1 MEQIT
6 TVQAELPAL
15 ADVIEE
21 ELTHYEEQIKRYRAG
36 EVDETKMQKLRLH
49 FGTYA
54 QRQEGVQMQRI
65 KIPGGVLS
73 SDQLIRLADAAD
85 RFGSGFL
92 HFTTRE
98 DAQIYYVKLEE
109 TPDLLRFL
117 AEAGITSREACGN
130 TVRNITA
137 CYRAGTSATEA
148 FNVLP
153 YSEALFRYLV
163 RNKYNQN
170 LGRKFKIT
178 FEGCADDHSALRI
191 HDIGLWA
198 VTKTRN
204 GELRRGFRVY
214 LGGGLGAAPHLAYLY
229 TDFLPADELFNLAAA
244 ALRLFD
250 RYGERKARMK
260 ARMKFLVETLGWEA
274 FRTALDEER
283 DRVGPVP
290 LTNYLEEAEEFIPE
304 TAEGPRGLK
313 LLDPRINDPQFQAWA
328 RDSVIDH
335 KILGF
340 RGVHVRIKLGDL
352 TAERA
357 RGLAEVIRQFSSGQ
371 LRISIEQNIYL
382 PWVREEA
389 LSDLYAALA
398 ELSLAERGVGTI
410 ADVTTCPGSD
420 TCRLGIASAKGLGSA
435 LGGAIGNALGND
447 IKHPTQTGF
456 YGELT
461 RQLRIKVSGCPNGCA
476 QHSIANIGFYAA
488 ALSHE
493 DRSVPAYFVTLGGQT
508 SPDSAQ
514 FGSLLG
520 KFPAKNCVTLTET
533 LLALYEN
540 EKLPA
545 EDFTSFANR
554 IGTKRLKEVLD
565 PLRQVPSFDT
575 DPSFYEDYGHEHE
588 GFAVRRGI
596 KGECA
601 GSTVAETVPT
611 IDPAQEWLAQA
622 EALVYHKEY
631 QQAALAAYEAA
642 AAGARVPLYRQ
653 LVDPFTSDEALWEFE
668 NLFVLSGQ
676 TRGDWQGI
684 SSRFEALKFA
694 SLESVNESVNESGR
708 LTSVDRE
715 TARGDFDGEQRQT
728 EIHRTPEAVTRELL
742 VEARKF
748 VSYCALLEKKE
759 TKETVVAA

>member
-1 MEQIT
+1 MTIEISESQTQTLPVLVQDELDNYEQ
-6 TVQAELPAL
+6 
-15 ADVIEE
+15 
-21 ELTHYEEQIKRYRAG
+21 QIRKYRAG

-73 SDQLIRLADAAD
+73 ADQLIRLADAAD
-85 RFGSGFL
+85 QFGSGFL

-137 CYRAGTSATEA
+137 CYRAGTSATES

-153 YSEALFRYLV
+153 YSQALFRFLV

-178 FEGCADDHSALRI
+178 FEGCAEDHSALRI

-204 GELRRGFRVY
+204 GKLRRGFRVY
-214 LGGGLGAAPHLAYLY
+214 LGGGLGAAPQLAQLY
-229 TDFLPADELFNLAAA
+229 TDFLPAEELFNLAAA

-260 ARMKFLVETLGWEA
+260 ARMKFLVATLGWDN
-274 FRTALDEER
+274 FRAALDEER
-283 DRVGPVP
+283 ELVGPIP
-290 LTNYLEEAEEFIPE
+290 LSDYQGSEVNSLECG
-304 TAEGPRGLK
+304 GPAPLWPAPMKHSTRGGQIGQSGQSAAGPAHSKELT
-313 LLDPRINDPQFQAWA
+313 LLPVLDPRTSAPQFQAWA
-328 RDSVIDH
+328 LDSVIDH
-335 KILGF
+335 KVSGF

-357 RGLAEVIRQFSSGQ
+357 RGVAEVARKFSADE

-382 PWVREEA
+382 PWVKESSLA
-389 LSDLYAALA
+389 DLYAALA
-398 ELSLAERGVGTI
+398 ELSLAERGAATI

-420 TCRLGIASAKGLGSA
+420 TCRLGIASAKGLGNA
-435 LGGAIGNALGND
+435 LGGVLGGNITSA
-447 IKHPTQTGF
+447 
-456 YGELT
+456 LT
-461 RQLRIKVSGCPNGCA
+461 RPLKIKVSGCPNGCA
-476 QHSIANIGFYAA
+476 QHSIANLGFYAA

-493 DRSVPAYFVTLGGQT
+493 DHSVPAYFVTLGGET
-508 SPDSAQ
+508 SPETAQ

-520 KFPAKNCVTLTET
+520 KFPAKNCVQLTET
-533 LLALYEN
+533 LLGVYEQERFATEN
-540 EKLPA
+540 
-545 EDFTSFANR
+545 FTAFANR
-554 IGTKRLKEVLD
+554 VGAKRMREILE
-565 PLRQVPSFDT
+565 PLRHVPSFET
-575 DPSFYEDYGHEHE
+575 DPSFYQDYGHEHE
-588 GFAVRRGI
+588 SFAVRRGI

-601 GSTVAETVPT
+601 GSTVAETLPT
-611 IDPAQEWLAQA
+611 IETARALLSQA
-622 EALVYHKEY
+622 EALIYHKEY
-631 QQAALAAYEAA
+631 QAAGVAAYEAA
-642 AAGARVPLYRQ
+642 AAAARVPLYER
-653 LVDPFTSDEALWEFE
+653 LVDPFTADEALWEFE

-676 TRGDWQGI
+676 TGGDWEELSSLFEELKNGVHCGI
-684 SSRFEALKFA
+684 GPVAQIAPIPS
-694 SLESVNESVNESGR
+694 
-708 LTSVDRE
+708 
-715 TARGDFDGEQRQT
+715 
-728 EIHRTPEAVTRELL
+728 RTPEDAAREII
-742 VEARKF
+742 EQARRF
-748 VSYCALLEKKE
+748 VNYCAEPIGQE
-759 TKETVVAA
+759 PGVAA

>member
-1 MEQIT
+1 MTIEISEPQSHPLPEYVQDELANYEQ
-6 TVQAELPAL
+6 
-15 ADVIEE
+15 
-21 ELTHYEEQIKRYRAG
+21 QIRKYRAG

-73 SDQLIRLADAAD
+73 SGQLIRLADAAD

-109 TPDLLRFL
+109 TPDRLRYL

-153 YSEALFRYLV
+153 YSQALFRYLV

-178 FEGCADDHSALRI
+178 FEGCSDDHSGLRI

-204 GELRRGFRVY
+204 GTLRRGFRVY
-214 LGGGLGAAPHLAYLY
+214 LGGGLGAAPHLAHLY
-229 TDFLPADELFNLAAA
+229 TDFLPADELLNLAAA

-260 ARMKFLVETLGWEA
+260 ARMKFLVESLGWEP
-274 FRTALDEER
+274 FRQALDEER
-283 DRVGPVP
+283 ERVGVVP
-290 LTNYLEEAEEFIPE
+290 LNNYLLDADQSIPQS
-304 TAEGPRGLK
+304 ARGSRRLK
-313 LLDPRINDPQFQAWA
+313 VLDPRTNHPKFQAWA

-352 TAERA
+352 TSARA
-357 RGLAEVIRQFSSGQ
+357 RGLAEVARRFSSGQ

-382 PWVREEA
+382 PWVREEE

-410 ADVTTCPGSD
+410 TDVTTCPGSD

-435 LGGAIGNALGND
+435 LAGALRND
-447 IKHPTQTGF
+447 VSASSVHPTQASLH
-456 YGELT
+456 GELVKP
-461 RQLRIKVSGCPNGCA
+461 LRIKVSGCPNGCA

-488 ALSHE
+488 ALSLE
-493 DRSVPAYFVTLGGQT
+493 DHSVPAYFVTLGGQT
-508 SPDSAQ
+508 SPERAQ
-514 FGSLLG
+514 FGLLLG

-533 LLALYEN
+533 LLGLYEK

-545 EDFTSFANR
+545 EEFNSFLSRTGA
-554 IGTKRLKEVLD
+554 KRLKEILE
-565 PLRQVPSFDT
+565 PLRHVPSFAT
-575 DPSFYEDYGHEHE
+575 DPSFYEDYGHDHE
-588 GFAVRRGI
+588 SFAVRRGI

-601 GSTVAETVPT
+601 GSTVAETLPT
-611 IDPAQEWLAQA
+611 IEAAWERLAQA
-622 EALVYHKEY
+622 EALIYHQEY
-631 QQAALAAYEAA
+631 EAAGLAAYEAA
-642 AAGARVPLYRQ
+642 AAAARVPLFQR
-653 LVDPFTSDEALWEFE
+653 LVDPFTSDEALWEYE
-668 NLFVLSGQ
+668 NLFVLSGE
-676 TRGDWQGI
+676 TRGTWEGVSALFEDLMRDVRQI
-684 SSRFEALKFA
+684 SR
-694 SLESVNESVNESGR
+694 VR
-708 LTSVDRE
+708 QTSVRRDRTE
-715 TARGDFDGEQRQT
+715 ELLEGNERQT
-728 EIHRTPEAVTRELL
+728 EVYRTTDEAARRILE
-742 VEARKF
+742 EARRF
-748 VSYCALLEKKE
+748 VSYCAASTGQESG
-759 TKETVVAA
+759 VAA

>member
-1 MEQIT
+1 MTIEISEPKSHALPEY
-6 TVQAELPAL
+6 VQ
-15 ADVIEE
+15 E
-21 ELTHYEEQIKRYRAG
+21 ELANYEQQIRKYRAG
-36 EVDETKMQKLRLH
+36 EVDEIKMQKLRLH

-73 SDQLIRLADAAD
+73 ADQLIRLADAAD

-109 TPDLLRFL
+109 IPDLLRFL

-153 YSEALFRYLV
+153 YSQALFRYLV

-178 FEGCADDHSALRI
+178 FEGCSDDHSGLRI

-204 GELRRGFRVY
+204 GTLRRGFRVY
-214 LGGGLGAAPHLAYLY
+214 LGGGLGAAPQLAHLY
-229 TDFLPADELFNLAAA
+229 TDFLPTDELLNLAAA

-260 ARMKFLVETLGWEA
+260 ARMKFLVESLGWET
-274 FRTALDEER
+274 FRRALDEER
-283 DRVGPVP
+283 ERVGPVP
-290 LTNYLEEAEEFIPE
+290 LSNYLSDAEESIPE
-304 TAEGPRGLK
+304 SARGSRRLK
-313 LLDPRINDPQFQAWA
+313 ILDPRSNDPQFQAWV

-340 RGVHVRIKLGDL
+340 RGVHVRVKLGDL
-352 TAERA
+352 TSARA
-357 RGLAEVIRQFSSGQ
+357 RGLAEVARRFSSGQ

-382 PWVREEA
+382 PWVREEV

-410 ADVTTCPGSD
+410 TDVTTCPGSD

-435 LGGAIGNALGND
+435 LAGALGND
-447 IKHPTQTGF
+447 VTGSSVQASLH
-456 YGELT
+456 GELVKP
-461 RQLRIKVSGCPNGCA
+461 LRIKVSGCPNGCA

-488 ALSHE
+488 ALSQE
-493 DRSVPAYFVTLGGQT
+493 DHSVPAYFVTLGGQT
-508 SPDSAQ
+508 SPEKAQ

-533 LLALYEN
+533 LLGLYET

-545 EDFTSFANR
+545 EEFNSFLSR
-554 IGTKRLKEVLD
+554 TGTKRLKEILE
-565 PLRQVPSFDT
+565 PLRHVPSFAT

-588 GFAVRRGI
+588 SFAVRRGI

-601 GSTVAETVPT
+601 GSTVAETLPT
-611 IDPAQEWLAQA
+611 IEAAWERLAQA
-622 EALVYHKEY
+622 EALIYHQEY
-631 QQAALAAYEAA
+631 EAAGLAAYEAA
-642 AAGARVPLYRQ
+642 AAAARVPLFQR
-653 LVDPFTSDEALWEFE
+653 LVDPFTSDEALWEYE
-668 NLFVLSGQ
+668 NLFVLSGETGGTWEGVSSLFEDLMNDVRQ
-676 TRGDWQGI
+676 I
-684 SSRFEALKFA
+684 SG
-694 SLESVNESVNESGR
+694 V
-708 LTSVDRE
+708 
-715 TARGDFDGEQRQT
+715 RQT
-728 EIHRTPEAVTRELL
+728 EVYRTTDEAARRILE
-742 VEARKF
+742 EARRF
-748 VSYCALLEKKE
+748 VSYCAASTGQESG
-759 TKETVVAA
+759 VAA

>member
-1 MEQIT
+1 MKIEISDTGSQN
-6 TVQAELPAL
+6 LPACVQDEL
-15 ADVIEE
+15 AN
-21 ELTHYEEQIKRYRAG
+21 YEQQIRKYQAG

-65 KIPGGVLS
+65 KIPGGVLTA
-73 SDQLIRLADAAD
+73 DQLIRIADAAD
-85 RFGSGFL
+85 RFGSGFV

-153 YSEALFRYLV
+153 YSQALFRYLV

-170 LGRKFKIT
+170 LGRKFKIA
-178 FEGCADDHSALRI
+178 FEGCAEDHSALRI

-204 GELRRGFRVY
+204 GKLRRGFRVY
-214 LGGGLGAAPHLAYLY
+214 LGGGLGAAPHLAQIYA
-229 TDFLPADELFNLAAA
+229 DFLPVDELFNLAAA
-244 ALRLFD
+244 VLRLFD

-260 ARMKFLVETLGWEA
+260 ARMKFLVETLGWER

-283 DRVGPVP
+283 ERVGPIP
-290 LTNYLEEAEEFIPE
+290 LADYLEQSEKQTEEFTPE
-304 TAEGPRGLK
+304 TFGGPRSLRV
-313 LLDPRINDPQFQAWA
+313 LDSRTEDLQFQAWV
-328 RDSVIDH
+328 RDSVIEH
-335 KILGF
+335 KTPGF

-357 RGLAEVIRQFSSGQ
+357 RGLAEVVRQFSSNQ
-371 LRISIEQNIYL
+371 LRISIQQNIYL
-382 PWVREEA
+382 PWVREEE
-389 LSDLYAALA
+389 LSDIYAALV

-420 TCRLGIASAKGLGSA
+420 TCRLGIASAKGLGSELA
-435 LGGAIGNALGND
+435 RVAANGGVG
-447 IKHPTQTGF
+447 PTSQSSLSR
-456 YGELT
+456 ESA
-461 RQLRIKVSGCPNGCA
+461 RPLRIKISGCPNGCA

-488 ALSHE
+488 ALSQD
-493 DRSVPAYFVTLGGQT
+493 DRSVPAYFVTLGGDS
-508 SPDSAQ
+508 SPDHAQ

-520 KFPAKNCVTLTET
+520 KFPAKNCVPLTET
-533 LLALYEN
+533 LVRLYDE
-540 EKLPA
+540 ERLPA

-554 IGTKRLKEVLD
+554 IGTKRLKEILD
-565 PLRQVPSFDT
+565 PLRQVPSFET

-588 GFAVRRGI
+588 SFAVRRGV

-601 GSTVAETVPT
+601 GSTVAETLPT
-611 IDPAQEWLAQA
+611 IEAARERLAQA
-622 EALVYHKEY
+622 EALIYHKEY
-631 QQAALAAYEAA
+631 RAAGLAAYEAA
-642 AAGARVPLYRQ
+642 AAAARVPLYQR
-653 LVDPFTSDEALWEFE
+653 LVDPFNADEALWEFE
-668 NLFVLSGQ
+668 NLFVLSGE
-676 TRGDWQGI
+676 TEGEWQEV
-684 SSRFEALKFA
+684 SSRFEDLRNRALRISDVRESEVCQIPDEA
-694 SLESVNESVNESGR
+694 ARDILE
-708 LTSVDRE
+708 
-715 TARGDFDGEQRQT
+715 
-728 EIHRTPEAVTRELL
+728 
-742 VEARKF
+742 EARRF
-748 VSYCALLEKKE
+748 VNYCAEPVGQGKG
-759 TKETVVAA
+759 VAA